1 MHVRQALF
9 ILFFPSPTLS
19 YTVIEC
25 RLNIMYTV
33 QYVVVTNKICYTESY
48 QLYQNKNRVVEI
60 KNIIEM
66 FNTESNPDPVIFV
79 RIQIR
84 I

>member
-1 MHVRQALF
+1 
-9 ILFFPSPTLS
+9 
-19 YTVIEC
+19 
-25 RLNIMYTV
+25 MYTV